1 MAIDKLVDSAQLES
15 DLTSVADAIR
25 AKTGGTADLQ
35 FPADFVSEIG
45 SISGGGSGYTIDD
58 LCDSDIPSGAVTI
71 NNATTIG
78 KYAFMGRTGITSVS
92 SDTVETIF
100 MKAFSDCKNLLDVSF
115 PNLVTL
121 RHDMTTTIN
130 SSTGNIFGG
139 CTSLRSI
146 YMPKLKHINCNGAFN
161 SSQDTTGCGTA
172 ELVIVMPS
180 LEDGI
185 APVMFAHCG
194 ARLYDFGVGCN
205 AISADAFYGR
215 SAAYQRNRTV
225 ILRRTASVVTA
236 SSKDSI
242 REITDVY
249 CPQSL
254 IASYQSATNWSA
266 RYSDGYITFHAI
278 EGSQYETQYADGTP
292 IPTT

>member
-1 MAIDKLVDSAQLES
+1 MADYIVS
-15 DLTSVADAIR
+15 DTSLTAVADAIR
-25 AKTGGTADLQ
+25 EKTGKTGQMA
-35 FPADFVSEIG
+35 FPNGFVSELEEMN
-45 SISGGGSGYTIDD
+45 SCYSVDD
-58 LCDSDIPSGAVTI
+58 LCNATIPSGAIEI
-71 NNATTIG
+71 NNATIIDG
-78 KYAFMGRTGITSVS
+78 YAFMGRNGITSVS
-92 SDTVETIF
+92 SDTVETIC

-139 CTSLRSI
+139 CTSLRSV
-146 YMPKLKHINCNGAFN
+146 YMPKLKYINCNGAFN
-161 SSQDTTGCGTA
+161 SSQDTVGCGTA
-172 ELVIVMPS
+172 DLVIVMPS
-180 LEDGI
+180 LEGGI

-194 ARLYDFGVGCN
+194 ARLYDFGVGCS

-215 SAAYQRNRTV
+215 SAAFQRNRTV
-225 ILRRTASVVTA
+225 ILRRTASVVSA
-236 SSKDSI
+236 YSKDSI

-249 CPQSL
+249 CPQDL
-254 IASYQSATNWSA
+254 ISQYQSATNWST
-266 RYSDGYITFHAI
+266 RYTDGYITFHAI

>member
-1 MAIDKLVDSAQLES
+1 MSIASEITRLQTAKADLKTAIEGKGVTVAASATLDDYADLVDSIE
-15 DLTSVADAIR
+15 
-25 AKTGGTADLQ
+25 TGG
-35 FPADFVSEIG
+35 G
-45 SISGGGSGYTIDD
+45 GYTVDD

-121 RHDMTTTIN
+121 RHDMTTAVN
-130 SSTGNIFGG
+130 SSSGNMFGG
-139 CTSLRSI
+139 CTSLRSV
-146 YMPKLKHINCNGAFN
+146 YMPKLKYINCNGAFN
-161 SSQDTTGCGTA
+161 SSQDTVGCGTA
-172 ELVIVMPS
+172 DLVIVMPS
-180 LEDGI
+180 LESGI

-194 ARLYDFGVGCN
+194 ARLYDFGVGCSIIN
-205 AISADAFYGR
+205 ADAFYGR

-236 SSKDSI
+236 STKDSI

-266 RYSDGYITFHAI
+266 RYTDGYITFHAI
-278 EGSQYETQYADGTP
+278 EGSQYENYYADGTP